1 MCDWLTQRPKKK
13 RKKNVKKKK
22 VTAVMFAWCASSTN
36 KRETILLVY
45 NRCLPTATIP
55 HHHQFY
61 GEGVWRRHLSS
72 TRHEKIE
79 RKREMDGGTQTEKR
93 VRKKK
98 KERNLVNSHNDCFAI
113 CLLCIYKQRC
123 QFTAHIE
130 AVFFFSSIFSSQHSL
145 ALFILWHPLS
155 WVNTL
160 AFYTSRAGR

>member
-79 RKREMDGGTQTEKR
+79 RKREMDGVPRPKSEWG
-93 VRKKK
+93 KKK
-98 KERNLVNSHNDCFAI
+98 RRGIWWTVTMIALQYVYYAYTSNVANLQRT
-113 CLLCIYKQRC
+113 LKQ
-123 QFTAHIE
+123 
-130 AVFFFSSIFSSQHSL
+130 FFFFPVYSLHSTVL
-145 ALFILWHPLS
+145 HFLYYGTLFL
-155 WVNTL
+155 
-160 AFYTSRAGR
+160 G